1 MGRVWLSMEW
11 VMVDLVVV
19 RGGDVLNVVSLL
31 KRYLYSQPNVKI
43 YIKDNSYHI
52 FNSWDAFYSEKF
64 EC

>member
-31 KRYLYSQPNVKI
+31 KKYLYSQPNIKI
-43 YIKDNSYHI
+43 YIT
-52 FNSWDAFYSEKF
+52 
-64 EC
+64 